1 MHESVNM
8 RRRVE
13 EDGLWVVN
21 SCQQGVRVVYL
32 ICMPLIVPAEE
43 VTANSVP
50 AAAVIQRW
58 RTLFG
63 FTGRKGSAG
72 GPVRQM

>member
-8 RRRVE
+8 RHRVE

-21 SCQQGVRVVYL
+21 SCQQGVKMVYL
-32 ICMPLIVPAEE
+32 IHRPLIVPAEE

-72 GPVRQM
+72 GSVCQM